1 MHLARRGVQ
10 RPLRA
15 PYARLPAPP
24 RWCECFTPGHTYEEA
39 LHEWLNLLHCCDGV
53 IGVAVLLLCPYL
65 CLSRSKVSCFS
76 LLSCLLVSVCC
87 FGIKLVLVN
96 LRKYVS
102 SLTARA
108 LERTEEICSGVRPLT
123 AGSSLHG
130 NTVSH
135 QRGVLFAPGV
145 SLCHNHLQVG
155 GACYRQIALP
165 SMKNIFLFSIP
176 SAEFISP

>member
-1 MHLARRGVQ
+1 MVEPASLW
-10 RPLRA
+10 
-15 PYARLPAPP
+15 YA
-24 RWCECFTPGHTYEEA
+24 
-39 LHEWLNLLHCCDGV
+39 
-53 IGVAVLLLCPYL
+53 GVAVLLLV
-65 CLSRSKVSCFS
+65 LSISVPFPVKGFWEPAFLCFS
-76 LLSCLLVSVCC
+76 LRSCLSVSICC

-123 AGSSLHG
+123 AGSSLLG

-145 SLCHNHLQVG
+145 PLCHNHLQS
-155 GACYRQIALP
+155 L
-165 SMKNIFLFSIP
+165 
-176 SAEFISP
+176 